1 MCTINLFRIDFHAVF
16 YKLHYKYLS
25 EEWIHGDLVPA
36 LFWTSSSKAL
46 GCMDFVL
53 LRRPTIS
60 GVTACSGST
69 TGKRSSDTRF
79 PLCRQLSTQS
89 TDTRWIPFFIAF
101 SRVVFLP
108 SLKICLEIFIKK
120 GVSINV
126 QLIILQ
132 VCYANIKNALSPHPT
147 ALRQLDEVLCRPVSL
162 WEHFNLSG
170 CKCYDGKLTVFI
182 KQKIMVIVTDKCQVL
197 KVELWV
203 CITCMYMFSK

>member
-1 MCTINLFRIDFHAVF
+1 MFNLKLICTCENFFKKLKLHLPKRLVQSAFWKTHS
-16 YKLHYKYLS
+16 YKLIPNWTRNCMITYANCILS
-25 EEWIHGDLVPA
+25 TCICLSIHVHVDHLPA

-69 TGKRSSDTRF
+69 TGKRSSDTCF

-108 SLKICLEIFIKK
+108 SLKICLNIIIK
-120 GVSINV
+120 IITLHNYNWFV
-126 QLIILQ
+126 QETFFSGDII
-132 VCYANIKNALSPHPT
+132 K
-147 ALRQLDEVLCRPVSL
+147 E
-162 WEHFNLSG
+162 NLS
-170 CKCYDGKLTVFI
+170 FF
-182 KQKIMVIVTDKCQVL
+182 
-197 KVELWV
+197 WV
-203 CITCMYMFSK
+203 ATI